1 MDVWRYYLFDNIL
14 YISYHS
20 DTRVIIVIQ
29 EDKKTSKQLKR
40 EIVEAEKIR
49 QWQPADKAEVESQQT
64 DQVPIETTDPIVSEI
79 TEETLDESTEGIPT
93 LSFDPADVKYSPH
106 GLGPYPYVSKE
117 LVLAKGLTSWQ
128 TVELFGAVPPSKNAE
143 LMSRVLVKLWNDGD
157 RSWVGGVFENGK
169 VYVNYPNRVY
179 AAYAKLRNLNGR
191 VQRNPDG
198 TPRRYIS
205 SWQPGGDITD
215 PTQ

>member
-1 MDVWRYYLFDNIL
+1 ML
-14 YISYHS
+14 YDFFRNKWMFGGIIFLIIFS
-20 DTRVIIVIQ
+20 TLVIVVIQ

-49 QWQPADKAEVESQQT
+49 QWEPADKAEVESQQT

-117 LVLAKGLTSWQ
+117 LVLAKGLRSWQ
-128 TVELFGAVPPSKNAE
+128 TVELFGGDPPSKNAE
-143 LMSRVLVKLWNDGD
+143 LMSRVLLK
-157 RSWVGGVFENGK
+157 
-169 VYVNYPNRVY
+169 
-179 AAYAKLRNLNGR
+179 
-191 VQRNPDG
+191 
-198 TPRRYIS
+198 
-205 SWQPGGDITD
+205 
-215 PTQ
+215 